1 MSCVGHGFF
10 GKGKKKFAVSVAG
23 CHWKFFFFVCFV
35 LMNSIFFFFWKF
47 YKYNYLV
54 RHLSKYLRPFY
65 SK

>member
-10 GKGKKKFAVSVAG
+10 GKGKKKSAVSAMSCQNVPG
-23 CHWKFFFFVCFV
+23 CD
-35 LMNSIFFFFWKF
+35 WKF